1 MLMDILME
9 SLMSMDDE
17 SLDYVLESCDAEEL
31 EIISDAMEARYE
43 DGPTV
48 VKDKSAMINRVIDNI
63 GTNIAERRKAKQSN
77 PEQREI
83 LEKIGR
89 NKLYG
94 KNPNNIR
101 RFESTSKYEGVK
113 NAREMRA
120 FEDEYRGQ
128 DRFAK
133 YLSGDS
139 YKSNKDWLKK
149 GFKDSS
155 DIGNR
160 ARSDAKYYD
169 DHGNHTDD
177 ARNVYHK
184 MKNSK

>member
-9 SLMSMDDE
+9 ALMAMDDE

-31 EIISDAMEARYE
+31 EIISDAMEARFE
-43 DGPTV
+43 DGPTIE
-48 VKDKSAMINRVIDNI
+48 KDKSAMTNRVIDNI

-77 PEQREI
+77 PEQRETLI
-83 LEKIGR
+83 KIGK

-94 KNPNNIR
+94 RNPDSIR
-101 RFESTSKYEGVK
+101 RFESTSKYEGMK
-113 NAREMRA
+113 NAKEMRE
-120 FEDEYRGQ
+120 FENEYKGK

-133 YLSGDS
+133 YLAGNS
-139 YKSNKDWLKK
+139 YKSNKDWLKTK
-149 GFKDSS
+149 FKENS
-155 DIGNR
+155 DVGSIT
-160 ARSDAKYYD
+160 RSNAKYYD

-177 ARNVYHK
+177 ARDVYHK